1 VKVAKIPKLILGYQD
16 GVKQYFGT
24 YYEYYKFLGI
34 GSFGFVVAGKEKASG
49 RILALKVS
57 LN

>member
-1 VKVAKIPKLILGYQD
+1 
-16 GVKQYFGT
+16 VKQYFGT